1 MRTLGVRELRDLQ
14 HIRVVSFR
22 LRSIAV
28 IHQKAS
34 KERKRQL
41 SAYRLCGKLAV
52 LCCHTAGSFN
62 AIAVIHQL
70 IGSANISIILELAL
84 DHCYQL
90 WMLFSSIQ
98 NWCSDDT
105 ALDVI

>member
-1 MRTLGVRELRDLQ
+1 M
-14 HIRVVSFR
+14 
-22 LRSIAV
+22 
-28 IHQKAS
+28 
-34 KERKRQL
+34 
-41 SAYRLCGKLAV
+41 

-105 ALDVI
+105 ALDVIKTGFPQLSTTTCEVQNVINELQKAVTAVLSPRDSSRSS